1 MAPTAP
7 KPANTSPLWLEPSL
21 EHKEARTDPFFKSRS
36 SGPGP
41 TSSPSRFSLNRFT
54 TLPLQQGAHSYGSH
68 TMRENVPATSSEETE
83 DRTARYNLTVRQQ
96 PINCRACGMGER
108 DRRLIDPPPI
118 VQLSLNDFDPS
129 SPADVNALTT
139 NFNVLHC
146 ALIDGSGADIT
157 QAQDPHD
164 PKRLSRR
171 LTGTLIANQF
181 VGIDPAAPAS
191 SVPNARLGCFF
202 IFPDLSCRQTGIY
215 RLRFTL
221 MQLNVG
227 IMPPGNSPNFMIQVV
242 ESDAFQVFTPKD
254 FPGLQASSDFL
265 KELKRQGV
273 NVTIRKGSEGRAD
286 SKGQKRGS
294 SVSGD
299 EPSEEGQEAAP
310 RRRRH

>member
-1 MAPTAP
+1 
-7 KPANTSPLWLEPSL
+7 
-21 EHKEARTDPFFKSRS
+21 
-36 SGPGP
+36 
-41 TSSPSRFSLNRFT
+41 
-54 TLPLQQGAHSYGSH
+54 
-68 TMRENVPATSSEETE
+68 
-83 DRTARYNLTVRQQ
+83 
-96 PINCRACGMGER
+96 MGER

-181 VGIDPAAPAS
+181 VGIDPAAPVS

-202 IFPDLSCRQTGIY
+202 IFPDLSCRHTGIY

-227 IMPPGNSPNFMIQVV
+227 IMPPGSSPNFIIQVV

-265 KELKRQGV
+265 KDLKRQGA

-299 EPSEEGQEAAP
+299 EPSEEGQEVAP